1 MIHIKMIGIVR
12 CFLARCGFG
21 SKSNLQGVP
30 RRDRYGGARR
40 RQQNCTAGAV
50 RASPQLLP
58 LTIAKGPS
66 VILKFYFV
74 GN

>member
-1 MIHIKMIGIVR
+1 MLNIKMIGVVR
-12 CFLARCGFG
+12 YFLARCGLG

-30 RRDRYGGARR
+30 RCHRYGGARR
-40 RQQNCTAGAV
+40 CKQNCTAGAV

-66 VILKFYFV
+66 VILKFYSV
-74 GN
+74 RN